1 MPKEEDN
8 VWKEIL
14 TSYFR
19 EALAFFFPQIHQDI
33 DWNRGYQFLDKEL
46 AKILR
51 ESKQGQRLADK
62 LVKVYLAG
70 GEEAWL
76 LIHVE
81 VQGYYDREFEERMFI
96 YNYRIFDFYKK
107 EVISL
112 ALLTDDSENYR
123 PHSYQRK
130 RWDFKLTMEF
140 PTVKLLDYNKKWAQ
154 LEADPSPFA
163 VVVMAHLKARLKAE
177 NERFDWKLRLIR
189 MLIERG
195 YSKPEIVK
203 LFRFIDWLV
212 TIPEAMESRFIE
224 EAGKYFEEEQ
234 MPYITTP
241 ERVGMRKGRHQ
252 AALSLVSRL
261 LKRRFGELEPELVQ
275 RVSALTADQL
285 EELGEALLD
294 FSQVSDVS
302 DWLNDKGL

>member
-1 MPKEEDN
+1 
-8 VWKEIL
+8 
-14 TSYFR
+14 
-19 EALAFFFPQIHQDI
+19 
-33 DWNRGYQFLDKEL
+33 
-46 AKILR
+46 
-51 ESKQGQRLADK
+51 
-62 LVKVYLAG
+62 
-70 GEEAWL
+70 
-76 LIHVE
+76 
-81 VQGYYDREFEERMFI
+81 
-96 YNYRIFDFYKK
+96 
-107 EVISL
+107 
-112 ALLTDDSENYR
+112 
-123 PHSYQRK
+123 
-130 RWDFKLTMEF
+130 MEF